1 MRIPISVAE
10 RIAIVV
16 ASLLLSVGLIALLS
30 GFFAARDPAGVVG
43 ANGVAGPGVP
53 YRDLGHAHLLAGQPH
68 PRYDSDPPT
77 SGAHIPEAVTRNNA
91 RLTDD
96 QLLTALELGDIVIV
110 HGTPKPPPGLE
121 AMARSV
127 AGPFSP
133 SLATAGQAVILAR
146 RPGTAGLIGLAWTRM
161 VRVASLRIQD
171 FASSRRRGSA
181 VARVVRRSPA
191 GLARPRSPARPLP
204 HRHRHPRQHA
214 NPPLVIGD
222 STSQTHV
229 VRPR

>member
-30 GFFAARDPAGVVG
+30 GFFAARDQAGVVG
-43 ANGVAGPGVP
+43 ANGVTGPGIP
-53 YRDLGHAHLLAGQPH
+53 YRDLGHAHLLPGQPH
-68 PRYDSDPPT
+68 PSYNSDPPT
-77 SGAHIPEAVTRNNA
+77 SGAHVPQAVTRNQA

-96 QLLTALELGDIVIV
+96 QLLTALELGDIVIIY
-110 HGTPKPPPGLE
+110 GTPKPPPGLE
-121 AMARSV
+121 ALARSV

-161 VRVASLRIQD
+161 LRVASAQD
-171 FASSRRRGSA
+171 
-181 VARVVRRSPA
+181 
-191 GLARPRSPARPLP
+191 
-204 HRHRHPRQHA
+204 
-214 NPPLVIGD
+214 PPLRQFAQVWLGRGAV
-222 STSQTHV
+222 S
-229 VRPR
+229 